1 MAQEPLRRGRHSV
14 SRLVVHLVFVI
25 KYRRRILDARHL
37 ARMEAVCLSVAE
49 KMGFQMLEFNGEA
62 DHVHLLV
69 EYPPAISV
77 SSLVNHLKGVSSRM
91 LRKEFPLRPHGE
103 HLWSPSYFAS
113 SAGGATI
120 ETLRRYIEQQDRP
133 AGHSSPP

>member
-1 MAQEPLRRGRHSV
+1 MGQAPLRRGRHSA
-14 SRLVVHLVFVI
+14 SRLVVHLVFVV
-25 KYRRRILDARHL
+25 KYRHRILDAQHL
-37 ARMEAVCLSVAE
+37 ARMEAVCLGVAE
-49 KMGFQMLEFNGEA
+49 KMGFQLLEFNGEA

-69 EYPPAISV
+69 EYPPAVSV

-103 HLWSPSYFAS
+103 RLWSPSYFAS

-120 ETLRRYIEQQDRP
+120 ETLKRYIAEQDRP
-133 AGHSSPP
+133 EGHSSPP

>member
-1 MAQEPLRRGRHSV
+1 MAQQPLRRGRHSV

-25 KYRRRILDARHL
+25 KYRRSVLTGEHL
-37 ARMEAVCLSVAE
+37 SRWEAVCLGVAE
-49 KMGFQMLEFNGEA
+49 KMGFQLLEFNGEA

-69 EYPPAISV
+69 EYPPAVSV
-77 SSLVNHLKGVSSRM
+77 SVLVNALKGVSSRM

-113 SAGGATI
+113 SAGGASI
-120 ETLRRYIEQQDRP
+120 ETLKKYIAEQDRP
-133 AGHSSPP
+133 EGHSCPP